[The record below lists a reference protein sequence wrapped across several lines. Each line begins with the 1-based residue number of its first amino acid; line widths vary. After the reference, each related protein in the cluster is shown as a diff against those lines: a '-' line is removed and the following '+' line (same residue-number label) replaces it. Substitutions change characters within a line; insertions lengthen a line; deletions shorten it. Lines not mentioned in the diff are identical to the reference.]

1 MSGPVTNGLT
11 RPLTV
16 VVVAYG
22 RPDLLRACLSRLGGA
37 FDVHVVDNSSS
48 EQVAALAREFGVRY
62 TDPGVNL
69 GFGAGVN
76 VALRELPPDGRDVL
90 LLNPDAQ
97 LDPAGITAMVETLH
111 GPGFAD
117 VAALAPNL
125 VDDAGAPQRVMW
137 PFPHPAQ
144 AWLEAVG
151 LGKLNQARD
160 FAVGAVLLL
169 RGEALAQIGG
179 FDEQFFLYA
188 EETDW
193 QRRARNHGWRSDC
206 LPSVTAVH
214 VGGATSSDSLRRD
227 QLFHAAA
234 ETYVRKWFGAIGW
247 QAYRAAILAGASVR
261 ALAPPAD
268 RRTSAVRRGRLYLT
282 GPRRC
287 AGLEP

>member
-1 MSGPVTNGLT
+1 MSDPV
-11 RPLTV
+11 TV

-48 EQVAALAREFGVRY
+48 DRVAAVSVEFGARY
-62 TDPGVNL
+62 TDPGANL
-69 GFGAGVN
+69 GFGAAVN
-76 VALRELPPDGRDVL
+76 VALRELPVDGRDVV
-90 LLNPDAQ
+90 LLNPDAE
-97 LDPAGITAMVETLH
+97 LDPSGIRAMVEALH
-111 GPGFAD
+111 GPGYAD

-125 VDDAGAPQRVMW
+125 VDGAGAPQRVMW
-137 PFPHPAQ
+137 PFPHPAR

-151 LGKLNQARD
+151 LGRLNRAQG

-169 RGEALAQIGG
+169 RGEALGQVGG
-179 FDEQFFLYA
+179 FDERFFLYA

-193 QRRARNHGWRSDC
+193 QRRARRHGWRSAV
-206 LPSVTAVH
+206 LTTVTAVH
-214 VGGATSSDSLRRD
+214 VGGATSTDPSRRE

-234 ETYVRKWFGAIGW
+234 ETYVRTWFGVIGW
-247 QAYRAAILAGASVR
+247 QLYRTAIVAGAVVR

-268 RRTSAVRRGRLYLT
+268 RRASAVRRGRLYLA

-287 AGLEP
+287 AGLER